1 MRQSSWIGRTI
12 GGRYQITELLGQG
25 GMSAVY
31 KASDPNLRRVV
42 AIKLIH
48 SHLSSEPQFV
58 HRFKDEA
65 AAVASLRHPN
75 IVQVYDFNNDDD
87 VYFIVFEFV
96 PGESLQQYQTR
107 VVNAGRVIPLAQ
119 TIEQGSNVADA
130 LAYAHGKGIIH
141 RDIKPANVMLNAQN
155 QAVLMDFGLVKLT
168 GSTSHTAEGAVMG
181 TARYMSPE
189 QIRGERV
196 DMRTDIY
203 SLGVMLYEMAAG
215 RPPFE
220 ADSALS
226 LMMMHVNEPVPSLLK
241 IRSDVPASFAQVI
254 EKALVKDREK
264 RYQTAGEFASA
275 LRAIDRNSGALVTGA
290 AATGAVTASAA
301 VAKQSAASQPAP
313 VPSQSAQNAA
323 YAASTATSPQPP
335 IYPPGSQDQPA
346 SSPSSGGTSSKRSI
360 GIVAGIAVVL
370 MLFLCIG
377 GAAAVFGTGLLS
389 GDDGNQ
395 DTEQEGAVVIEETQA
410 DEPTKDDAITTE
422 ATEIPAVATK
432 LVTTETAA
440 NSAEPTLEPTAT
452 STEEPATAA
461 TEEPTTA
468 ATEEPTAAATDE
480 PTPTT
485 PAGPNVTIN
494 GIGVANGQ
502 YEVEY
507 TTSGYTPSLP
517 GGEHIHFFFDTVR
530 PEDAGLPGPGPWLI
544 YAGPVPFA
552 LYSVGSRP
560 AGANTM
566 CALVANVDHSVQLGT
581 GNCFVLP

>member
-181 TARYMSPE
+181 TALYMSPE

-264 RYQTAGEFASA
+264 RYQ
-275 LRAIDRNSGALVTGA
+275 RC
-290 AATGAVTASAA
+290 
-301 VAKQSAASQPAP
+301 
-313 VPSQSAQNAA
+313 VP
-323 YAASTATSPQPP
+323 
-335 IYPPGSQDQPA
+335 
-346 SSPSSGGTSSKRSI
+346 
-360 GIVAGIAVVL
+360 
-370 MLFLCIG
+370 
-377 GAAAVFGTGLLS
+377 
-389 GDDGNQ
+389 
-395 DTEQEGAVVIEETQA
+395 
-410 DEPTKDDAITTE
+410 
-422 ATEIPAVATK
+422 
-432 LVTTETAA
+432 
-440 NSAEPTLEPTAT
+440 
-452 STEEPATAA
+452 
-461 TEEPTTA
+461 
-468 ATEEPTAAATDE
+468 
-480 PTPTT
+480 
-485 PAGPNVTIN
+485 
-494 GIGVANGQ
+494 
-502 YEVEY
+502 
-507 TTSGYTPSLP
+507 
-517 GGEHIHFFFDTVR
+517 
-530 PEDAGLPGPGPWLI
+530 
-544 YAGPVPFA
+544 
-552 LYSVGSRP
+552 
-560 AGANTM
+560 
-566 CALVANVDHSVQLGT
+566 
-581 GNCFVLP
+581 

>member
-42 AIKLIH
+42 AVKLIH

-226 LMMMHVNEPVPSLLK
+226 LMMMHINEPVPSLLT

-264 RYQTAGEFASA
+264 RYQKAAEFASA
-275 LRAIDRNSGALVTGA
+275 LRAIDRN
-290 AATGAVTASAA
+290 TGAVVNGTAAARAVAASAA

-313 VPSQSAQNAA
+313 VPSRSAQNAA
-323 YAASTATSPQPP
+323 YAASKATSPQPP
-335 IYPPGSQDQPA
+335 IYPPGSQAQPA
-346 SSPSSGGTSSKRSI
+346 SSPSSGGTSSKRNI

-377 GAAAVFGTGLLS
+377 GAAVVFGTGLLS
-389 GDDGNQ
+389 GDDSNQ
-395 DTEQEGAVVIEETQA
+395 DAEQEGAVADIEETQA

-422 ATEIPAVATK
+422 STEIPAVATQ

-440 NSAEPTLEPTAT
+440 NSAEPTLEPTST
-452 STEEPATAA
+452 S

-480 PTPTT
+480 PTAAATDEPTPTT
-485 PAGPNVTIN
+485 PVGPNVTIN
-494 GIGVANGQ
+494 GIGVA
-502 YEVEY
+502 
-507 TTSGYTPSLP
+507 SGTIRS
-517 GGEHIHFFFDTVR
+517 
-530 PEDAGLPGPGPWLI
+530 
-544 YAGPVPFA
+544 
-552 LYSVGSRP
+552 
-560 AGANTM
+560 
-566 CALVANVDHSVQLGT
+566 
-581 GNCFVLP
+581 